1 MPSGCQYSSDLRPY
15 CPRQRGD
22 YLSTPEKA
30 AVTSY
35 FRHISESF
43 LPTYTT
49 IFIAVGLTNG
59 AVSVSS
65 FVLAMLPMV
74 AALFVT
80 GYLVYLRKIPK
91 DTGMVPDHP
100 KPYYW
105 SCWRR
110 APGVLRSPS

>member
-1 MPSGCQYSSDLRPY
+1 M
-15 CPRQRGD
+15 GD

-65 FVLAMLPMV
+65 FVLAMLAHGSRSV
-74 AALFVT
+74 CDRL
-80 GYLVYLRKIPK
+80 
-91 DTGMVPDHP
+91 
-100 KPYYW
+100 
-105 SCWRR
+105 
-110 APGVLRSPS
+110 PGVPA